1 MKKGMKILAASM
13 AAAMVISSVPVS
25 AASRTSLYSSSYS
38 FKSWWE
44 NIWNNVSNIGTKET
58 EKETEETEGSLE
70 LTLVEDESTV
80 ENGDMLRAST
90 YAAVEDSGV
99 SAQADSTTTLKYFP
113 VTMYN
118 YDATTINNATHQV
131 EVDGGLGDTWN
142 GIYFNDGN
150 PSSESYSYT
159 TGEGSYTSET
169 VKYKYNNNYKTY
181 INNGYYVD
189 VNGRKYLVTDL
200 S

>member
-58 EKETEETEGSLE
+58 EKETEETEGGLE

-99 SAQADSTTTLKYFP
+99 SAQANSTTTLKYFP

-118 YDATTINNATHQV
+118 YDKTTINNATHQV
-131 EVDGGLGDTWN
+131 EVDEGLGNTWN

-150 PSSESYSYT
+150 PSDGSYTYT
-159 TGEGSYTSET
+159 TGEGSYSPET
-169 VKYKYNNNYKTY
+169 VRYNENN
-181 INNGYYVD
+181 INDYQMKE
-189 VNGRKYLVTDL
+189 R
-200 S
+200 